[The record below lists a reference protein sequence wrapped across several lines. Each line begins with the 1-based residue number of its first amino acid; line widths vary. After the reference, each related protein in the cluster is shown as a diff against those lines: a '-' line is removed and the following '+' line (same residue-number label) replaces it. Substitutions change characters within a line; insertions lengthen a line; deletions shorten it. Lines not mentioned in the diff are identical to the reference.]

1 MLSLLKEKYP
11 NLPIRPQNRY
21 LHDKYGYTV
30 KLIEPVSR
38 EIYLNLHRQGSGPI
52 ASVNAAGGHINY
64 EAISQIFKHIQDLLE
79 TKKISRR
86 YDFRISLQMGYVA
99 EVIQL
104 VDLIQQVQIQHKTP
118 DLIYQITAVPQGL
131 NIGEQ
136 WITQQGMQEFQFR
149 VILRPFSTREKHD
162 FLEMIRNYSS
172 DIKMSWQLESALAGG
187 QGSRPWIYNSGFYS
201 KNDEI
206 LTFLS
211 LAAPGLIR
219 KIYRLN
225 HQQ

>member
-11 NLPIRPQNRY
+11 NLPIRLQNRH

-30 KLIEPVSR
+30 QLIAPVSR

-52 ASVNAAGGHINY
+52 SSVDAAGGHINY
-64 EAISQIFKHIQDLLE
+64 EAISQIFKYIQDLLE
-79 TKKISRR
+79 TKKIGSR
-86 YDFRISLQMGYVA
+86 YEIRISLQMIDVA

-149 VILRPFSTREKHD
+149 VILRPFSTRKKHD
-162 FLEMIRNYSS
+162 FVEMIRNYSS
-172 DIKMSWQLESALAGG
+172 DIKMSWQLECSLAGG
-187 QGSRPWIYNSGFYS
+187 QGRPPWIYNSGFYC
-201 KNDEI
+201 KNDGL

-211 LAAPGLIR
+211 LAAPGVIR
-219 KIYRLN
+219 KIYRLK